1 MDEELQP
8 LIERLQAACLARH
21 LLVVTAESCTGGGL
35 VDSLTD
41 LPGSS
46 GYVLGGIVAYAD
58 RVKVDQLGVTPA
70 ALAAH
75 GAVSAHVARAMALGA
90 RARFGADLA
99 LAITGV
105 AGPDGGTAAKPV
117 GLTYLALAGPDG
129 IEVRRRVWSGDR
141 SANKRSSVRAA
152 VELLLEAAEAT
163 EATDATEA
171 TGRSDR
177 NEPSSAGVG

>member
-8 LIERLQAACLARH
+8 LIERLQVACLARR

-46 GYVLGGIVAYAD
+46 GYVLGGIVAYSD
-58 RVKVDQLGVTPA
+58 RVKVDQLGVTPGV
-70 ALAAH
+70 LAAH

-117 GLTYLALAGPDG
+117 GLTYLAVAGPAG
-129 IEVRRRVWSGDR
+129 VEIRRCVWAGDR

-152 VELLLEAAEAT
+152 VELLLGAAE
-163 EATDATEA
+163 
-171 TGRSDR
+171 
-177 NEPSSAGVG
+177 PAGTP